1 MGEVGRGEYLGRARS
16 PNLTIEEEDQT
27 MTKKHFISLARHIK
41 TASCEPFTQ
50 GQLLLLAKF
59 CQCHNPRFNEGRWLG
74 YIQGENGPNGGRVKG

>member
-50 GQLLLLAKF
+50 G
-59 CQCHNPRFNEGRWLG
+59 
-74 YIQGENGPNGGRVKG
+74 